1 MNDRLK
7 PTPPGL
13 VPPRLPKWAEQ
24 WIDVAGC
31 RTRIYRLGQGPPLVL
46 IPSVFL
52 RASSYRGTI
61 AGLAAHFEVIAAEMP
76 GSGKSQR
83 LKTSWGFAEGADW
96 TAELLDTLALDRAIV
111 LGHSDTGGVAAVM
124 GVRHPDRLH
133 ALVLADS
140 VGALP
145 GASWFTLLL
154 GRLRDTIFEEARLT
168 PPLGPHVVANLF
180 RHPRNWLYHA
190 FRLAADIEPLELAP
204 RIKAPVLLAWGRR
217 DHTFPPDCAQRFHAA
232 IPRSRIAW
240 SSGSHDWLI
249 THPRDFSVAVAG
261 FSREFGLQ
269 AEDHARV
276 VETKRCESTASS
288 GC

>member
-1 MNDRLK
+1 MNDRLE
-7 PTPPGL
+7 PDAPGL
-13 VPPRLPKWAEQ
+13 VPPKLPKWAEH
-24 WIDVAGC
+24 WIDVGGRQT
-31 RTRIYRLGQGPPLVL
+31 RTYRLGQGPPLVL

-61 AGLAAHFEVIAAEMP
+61 AGLAEHFEVIAAEMP

-83 LKTSWGFAEGADW
+83 LKTSWGFVEGADW
-96 TAELLDTLALDRAIV
+96 AAELLNTLALDQAIV
-111 LGHSDTGGVAAVM
+111 LGHSDTGGVAAMM
-124 GVRHPDRLH
+124 GARHPDRVH

-168 PPLGPHVVANLF
+168 FPLGPPLVANLL

-190 FRLAADIEPLELAP
+190 FRLAADTEPLEIAP
-204 RIKAPVLLAWGRR
+204 RIQAPALLAWGRR
-217 DHTFPPDCAQRFHAA
+217 DHTFPPACAERFQAA

-249 THPRDFSVAVAG
+249 THPHDFSVAVVG
-261 FSREFGLQ
+261 FSRELGLE
-269 AEDHARV
+269 AEYRPRD
-276 VETKRCESTASS
+276 VESKRCESTASS